1 MVEKGQVLRPV
12 EPEIRPG
19 GMGEGKEQLAV
30 AFVNMSDCLIKPDF
44 PEEAGDRDPA
54 DRDDQSRI
62 DELKLAGE
70 ERSTE
75 LALHRCWNAVAP
87 GALLARIT
95 LGDRGDV
102 LRTAELVLRE
112 SGPPEP

>member
-30 AFVNMSDCLIKPDF
+30 AFVNMSDCLIKPDL
-44 PEEAGDRDPA
+44 PEEAGDRDPP
-54 DRDDQSRI
+54 DRDDQGRI

-70 ERSTE
+70 ERSTQSP
-75 LALHRCWNAVAP
+75 LGRRRHAVAP
-87 GALLARIT
+87 VALLARIT

-102 LRTAELVLRE
+102 LRAAELVLRE
-112 SGPPEP
+112 PGPLEP